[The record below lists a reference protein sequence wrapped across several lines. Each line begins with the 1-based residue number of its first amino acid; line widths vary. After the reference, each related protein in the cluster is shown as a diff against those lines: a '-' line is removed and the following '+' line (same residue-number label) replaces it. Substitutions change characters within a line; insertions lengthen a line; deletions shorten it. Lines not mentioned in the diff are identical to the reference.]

1 MFFLMIRRPPRST
14 LFPYTA
20 LFRSQLAYG
29 EPLRRSRA
37 TSAAR
42 RHLAAALE
50 TFQRLEAHPWITHAR
65 QELRASGQM
74 HRSPS
79 GSARAARLTPQERE
93 IASLAASGL
102 SNKEIEIGRAHV

>member
-29 EPLRRSRA
+29 EHLRRSRA

-42 RHLAAALE
+42 LHLAAALE
-50 TFQRLEAHPWITHAR
+50 TFQRLEAHPWIAHAR
-65 QELRASGQM
+65 QELRASGQ
-74 HRSPS
+74 RSEEHTS
-79 GSARAARLTPQERE
+79 ELQSRQYLVCRFLLEKKHE
-93 IASLAASGL
+93 LKKHLIL
-102 SNKEIEIGRAHV
+102 